1 MPLRGKQPHE
11 RVCEANWRRS
21 LCAAK
26 RPRTPAGVNSSA
38 VGAAYMPP
46 ATYRGNPSTG
56 KGPGCRPPSPLSS
69 ATRLRQSVGAGH
81 ARPLQTAVNGS
92 RTRGAR
98 EGGSPAPFPLTGCR
112 GRLRAAYMPPLQR
125 CCSPL
130 RGFGGAWRRTTSAAS
145 LLRKHARAVV
155 CPAGANI
162 ARSPVSLRSTVAPGS
177 QPRNTRLKS
186 GGRADGVK
194 NGQ

>member
-1 MPLRGKQPHE
+1 MCCGRMPAPRNVVKWDVGRPAP
-11 RVCEANWRRS
+11 RP
-21 LCAAK
+21 
-26 RPRTPAGVNSSA
+26 PRTFALMRSPADCVAGGGVPYA
-38 VGAAYMPP
+38 PR
-46 ATYRGNPSTG
+46 RGQDPSLRC
-56 KGPGCRPPSPLSS
+56 KGYGVVM
-69 ATRLRQSVGAGH
+69 ARLRAGH
-81 ARPLQTAVNGS
+81 ARPLRGGVNGS

-177 QPRNTRLKS
+177 QPRNPRI
-186 GGRADGVK
+186 
-194 NGQ
+194 